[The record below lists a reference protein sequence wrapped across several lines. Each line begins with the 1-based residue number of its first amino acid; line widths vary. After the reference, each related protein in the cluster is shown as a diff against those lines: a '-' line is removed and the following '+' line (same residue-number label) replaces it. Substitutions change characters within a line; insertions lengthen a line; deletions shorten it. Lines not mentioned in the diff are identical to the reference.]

1 MGRAARISSTT
12 VSDIRR
18 LAELHWPQG
27 RIARTL
33 GVSRPFVNLTLSG
46 KRRVSTT
53 APGRTLSSCCQEPFR
68 FSVAPFSGGR
78 IIATCPQ
85 CGAQT

>member
-12 VSDIRR
+12 VSDIHR
-18 LAELHWPQG
+18 LAQLHWPQG
-27 RIARTL
+27 RIALTL

-53 APGRTLSSCCQEPFR
+53 APGRTLSSCCHQPYRFTVPPFGYGR
-68 FSVAPFSGGR
+68 TVA
-78 IIATCPQ
+78 ICPE
-85 CGAQT
+85 CGSIV